1 MNENDVYVVVCCCIP
16 TTWDFH
22 TKTHFDWELSTH
34 YNSVWVICFCFVS
47 QSKDWWFK
55 KLTYS
60 KRTWNLAH
68 GCILF
73 KIDVFELRRRQQKR
87 ELFLRKKIDLVCM
100 WNIPIKDKHCMKF
113 EKFAFILNI
122 LCYVMYIFLLLS
134 CSENLWKFLIKLAT
148 PQNVWESFFS
158 AFSSMC
164 MYVSV
169 VKWWINIART
179 FVLILHK
186 V

>member
-87 ELFLRKKIDLVCM
+87 ELFLRKKSTSFACEIFPSKISTA
-100 WNIPIKDKHCMKF
+100 WNLKNLLLFSIF
-113 EKFAFILNI
+113 
-122 LCYVMYIFLLLS
+122 YVMLCIYFVAIMFRESVKIF
-134 CSENLWKFLIKLAT
+134 N
-148 PQNVWESFFS
+148 
-158 AFSSMC
+158 
-164 MYVSV
+164 
-169 VKWWINIART
+169 
-179 FVLILHK
+179 
-186 V
+186 